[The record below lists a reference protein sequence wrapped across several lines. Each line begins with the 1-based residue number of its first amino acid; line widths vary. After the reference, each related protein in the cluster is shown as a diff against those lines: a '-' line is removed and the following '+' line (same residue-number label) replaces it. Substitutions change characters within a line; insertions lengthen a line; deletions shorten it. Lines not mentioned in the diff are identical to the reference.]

1 MKSETLKA
9 RCVGMF
15 SHLFR
20 FLVYNL
26 GSGFIKLFRE
36 LCRNFSQFGVWR
48 ATLCRGRTRQSASLQ
63 LMSGLAYNCTG
74 AMKTVTS
81 LALLLCLPLNALF
94 AADITLNV
102 AASRQKIFLGESI
115 NLNIMVEGAD
125 RGVPSPDL
133 SSFPKSDV
141 QLLGSHSNTRS
152 SISIIN
158 GRMTRESY
166 EGRTF
171 AYQITPKEKGRFQ
184 AGPIRLKIEGKT
196 YAHPGV
202 AIDVAGVE
210 QQAFVIAK
218 VSASSTAIL
227 VEEPFTVT
235 LSIAVADLPEPYS
248 ADNEP
253 IFPNAPPQL
262 TVDFLEIN
270 RQQEL
275 GLKGPDL
282 NQLLNGLIDQTG
294 RQPSFAINNYQS
306 RDMMNIGSFFEGD
319 PFQPRPIRFRLPMT
333 RIKIKEKSYREYTL
347 ALTYTPTKE
356 GDFTFGPL
364 TFKGNIISGVN
375 EARQAIS
382 QDVYTIGPAVTV
394 RVTPPPDDGRP
405 DCFIGAVGRNV
416 NTLASLDA
424 TTCKVGD
431 PLTLTLEVTGGVS
444 ISNMRTPLLGLQP
457 ELTKDF
463 RVYDDNVKSETLPN
477 GKRFTYR
484 VRPLREGTLEF
495 PSVKIG
501 YYNSEHR
508 AYEVLKTQPI
518 PIQAKPTTQI
528 ATAIKPGSEQAV
540 SAKEDDDVLPCGI
553 TVVPLA
559 AQNDVLF
566 PPLKT
571 MIILLVSGPFVC
583 LLVSLLAPLVRMIR
597 RLREFN
603 RTSGALRRAR
613 AGCRR
618 AHDSAALARLARHYI
633 AERFG
638 LSSGTAMTP
647 GDVTAML
654 LKRGLD
660 EKVAQEVGTRLGQL
674 DEAMYRPDAHVPIVE
689 TARALAETLTKI
701 DVEVE
706 K

>member
-1 MKSETLKA
+1 MKSETLKV
-9 RCVGMF
+9 RRL
-15 SHLFR
+15 S
-20 FLVYNL
+20 
-26 GSGFIKLFRE
+26 
-36 LCRNFSQFGVWR
+36 LCTCF
-48 ATLCRGRTRQSASLQ
+48 LQ
-63 LMSGLAYNCTG
+63 LIRR
-74 AMKTVTS
+74 KTACVTFF
-81 LALLLCLPLNALF
+81 LFFPFNTLF
-94 AADITLNV
+94 AADITLNIE
-102 AASRQKIFLGESI
+102 ASRQKIYLGESL
-115 NLNIMVEGAD
+115 NLNIKVDGAD
-125 RGVPSPDL
+125 RGVPAPDL
-133 SSFPKSDV
+133 SAFSKADV

-171 AYQITPKEKGRFQ
+171 AYQITPKDKGRFH
-184 AGPIRLKIEGKT
+184 AGPIRLTIEGKT
-196 YAHPGV
+196 YTHPGIDV
-202 AIDVAGVE
+202 DVAGVE

-218 VSASSTAIL
+218 VSASSTSIL
-227 VEEPFTVT
+227 VEEPFTVS
-235 LSIAVADLPEPYS
+235 LSIAVADLPEPYATS
-248 ADNEP
+248 NEP
-253 IFPNAPPQL
+253 IFPNAPPHIS
-262 TVDFLEIN
+262 VDFLEIN

-282 NQLLNGLIDQTG
+282 NQLLNGVIDQTG
-294 RQPSFAINNYQS
+294 QQPSFSLNNYQS
-306 RDMMNIGSFFEGD
+306 QDMMNIGSFFGGD
-319 PFQPRPIRFRLPMT
+319 PFKPRPIRFRFPVAQK
-333 RIKIKEKSYREYTL
+333 KIKGKSYREYKL

-356 GDFTFGPL
+356 GDFTFGPI

-394 RVTPPPDDGRP
+394 RVTPPPDNGRP

-416 NTLASLDA
+416 DTQASLDA

-431 PLTLTLEVTGGVS
+431 PLTLTLDVTGGIS

-508 AYEVLKTQPI
+508 AYEILKTQPI

-528 ATAIKPGSEQAV
+528 ATATKAGSEQAV
-540 SAKEDDDVLPCGI
+540 SSKEEDDVLPCGI

-559 AQNDVLF
+559 VYNDCLL

-571 MIILLVSGPFVC
+571 MLMFLMSGPLVFILISLFTPFVH
-583 LLVSLLAPLVRMIR
+583 MIR
-597 RLREFN
+597 RVREFN
-603 RTSGALRRAR
+603 CRSGALRRACV
-613 AGCRR
+613 GCHK
-618 AHDSAALARLARHYI
+618 AKDSMTLASIARHYI
-633 AERFG
+633 AERFS
-638 LSSGTAMTP
+638 LASGTAMTP
-647 GDVTAML
+647 GDVFAML
-654 LKRGLD
+654 RKRGID
-660 EKVAQEVGTRLGQL
+660 EGVAEEVRTRLGQL
-674 DEAMYRPDAHVPIVE
+674 DESMYRPDANVPLIE
-689 TARALAETLTKI
+689 TARALAEALTKI

>member
-1 MKSETLKA
+1 MK
-9 RCVGMF
+9 R
-15 SHLFR
+15 
-20 FLVYNL
+20 
-26 GSGFIKLFRE
+26 
-36 LCRNFSQFGVWR
+36 
-48 ATLCRGRTRQSASLQ
+48 
-63 LMSGLAYNCTG
+63 LAC
-74 AMKTVTS
+74 
-81 LALLLCLPLNALF
+81 LALIFCFPFNTLF
-94 AADITLNV
+94 AAEITLDV
-102 AASRQKIFLGESI
+102 EVSRQKIFLGESF
-115 NLNIMVEGAD
+115 NLNIKVDGAD
-125 RGVPSPDL
+125 RGVTSPDL
-133 SSFPKSDV
+133 SAFAKVDV

-171 AYQITPKEKGRFQ
+171 AYQITPKEKGRFH
-184 AGPIRLKIEGKT
+184 AGPIRLTIEGKT
-196 YAHPGV
+196 YTHPGV
-202 AIDVAGVE
+202 SIDVAGVE

-218 VSASSTAIL
+218 VSASSTSIL

-235 LSIAVADLPEPYS
+235 LSIAVADLPEPYAAS
-248 ADNEP
+248 NEP
-253 IFPNAPPQL
+253 IFPNAPPHIS
-262 TVDFLEIN
+262 VDFLEIN

-282 NQLLNGLIDQTG
+282 NQLLNGVIDQTG
-294 RQPSFAINNYQS
+294 QQPSFSLNNYQS
-306 RDMMNIGSFFEGD
+306 QDMMNIGSLFDGD
-319 PFQPRPIRFRLPMT
+319 PFKPRPIRFRFPVK
-333 RIKIKEKSYREYTL
+333 RKIIQGKSYREYTL

-382 QDVYTIGPAVTV
+382 QDVYTIGPAVTI

-405 DCFIGAVGRNV
+405 DCFIGAVGRKV
-416 NTLASLDA
+416 ETLAALDA

-431 PLTLTLEVTGGVS
+431 PLTLTLEVTGSVS

-495 PSVKIG
+495 PSIKIG
-501 YYNSEHR
+501 YYNSEHH
-508 AYEVLKTQPI
+508 AYEILRTQPI
-518 PIQAKPTTQI
+518 PIQAKATTQI
-528 ATAIKPGSEQAV
+528 ATATKLGSEQAV

-559 AQNDVLF
+559 PQNDFLL

-571 MIILLVSGPFVC
+571 MLILLVSGPFVFM
-583 LLVSLLAPLVRMIR
+583 LVSLATPFVSMIR

-613 AGCRR
+613 AACRK
-618 AHDSAALARLARHYI
+618 AKDPATLARIARHYI

-638 LSSGTAMTP
+638 LASGIAMTP
-647 GDVTAML
+647 DDVSAML
-654 LKRGLD
+654 LKSGMN
-660 EKVAQEVGTRLGQL
+660 EEVAEEVRKRLGQL
-674 DEAMYRPDAHVPIVE
+674 DESMYRPDAHVSLVE
-689 TARALAETLTKI
+689 TAKALAETLTKI
-701 DVEVE
+701 DVEV
-706 K
+706 KK